1 MRFLDFC
8 PRFLFEQSHLWY
20 KNSLRIWI
28 KEDMNVTFRKIV
40 KTIPVE
46 KREKLSDKLVD
57 FLLKS
62 KKGDEMPSGLAN
74 TMLNQWRQGSLK
86 TEAGLAALLEAA
98 VLLESEKTMDFL
110 EQELQL
116 VDVARAVRE
125 AE

>member
-1 MRFLDFC
+1 MAY
-8 PRFLFEQSHLWY
+8 Q
-20 KNSLRIWI
+20 
-28 KEDMNVTFRKIV
+28 KIV

-62 KKGDEMPSGLAN
+62 KKEDKMPSDLAN
-74 TMLNQWRQGSLK
+74 TILGQWQLGSLT

-98 VLLESEKTMDFL
+98 ALLESEKTMEVL

-116 VDVARAVRE
+116 VDVAKAIRE
-125 AE
+125 VK

>member
-1 MRFLDFC
+1 MAY
-8 PRFLFEQSHLWY
+8 Q
-20 KNSLRIWI
+20 
-28 KEDMNVTFRKIV
+28 KIV

-57 FLLKS
+57 FVLKS
-62 KKGDEMPSGLAN
+62 KKEDKMPSDLAN
-74 TMLNQWRQGSLK
+74 TILNQWQLGSFT

-98 VLLESEKTMDFL
+98 VLLESEKTMEFL

-116 VDVARAVRE
+116 ADVVKTIRE